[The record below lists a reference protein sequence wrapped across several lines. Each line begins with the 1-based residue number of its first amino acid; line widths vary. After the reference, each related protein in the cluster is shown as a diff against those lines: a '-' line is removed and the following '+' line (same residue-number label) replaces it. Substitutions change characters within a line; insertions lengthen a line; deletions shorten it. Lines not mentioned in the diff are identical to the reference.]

1 MNKIAY
7 RYWSQNY
14 PIFYVANLKGKV
26 GDWGY
31 SDKAC
36 DAIPLTT
43 YWQKRFAADC
53 KRVGVV
59 ANFVDV
65 VEVEKNENECL

>member
-7 RYWSQNY
+7 RYWNQNY
-14 PIFYVANLKGKV
+14 PIFYVANLKGEV
-26 GDWGY
+26 GKDWGY

-36 DAIPLTT
+36 DAVPLSP
-43 YWQKRFAADC
+43 YWHKRFAADC

-59 ANFVDV
+59 ANFVDIPT
-65 VEVEKNENECL
+65 ENT

>member
-7 RYWSQNY
+7 RYWNRNY
-14 PIFYVANLKGKV
+14 PIFYVANLKGNV

-36 DAIPLTT
+36 DAIPLSP

-53 KRVGVV
+53 KQVGVV
-59 ANFVDV
+59 ANFVDIPA
-65 VEVEKNENECL
+65 EKT